1 MAYIDKYGVEFSDD
15 RKTLVKC
22 PEDFHG
28 AYTIPDG
35 VTKIKRHAFMLC
47 SDIISI
53 VIPDSVIEIGEEAFN
68 GCTNLTDVSF
78 GGTQEQWSAVSIGI
92 NNAPLTGAAIR
103 FGLVPDCVLPAFLTE
118 IGEEAFSGAA
128 FRYVKLPETCTVIGR
143 LAFAD
148 CPNLRYIYIPAA
160 TTDIDRYAFV
170 DVTDLTVFGKAGSY
184 AETFANARG
193 FSFVAVP

>member
-1 MAYIDKYGVEFSDD
+1 MTEVGEFA
-15 RKTLVKC
+15 
-22 PEDFHG
+22 FH
-28 AYTIPDG
+28 
-35 VTKIKRHAFMLC
+35 
-47 SDIISI
+47 
-53 VIPDSVIEIGEEAFN
+53 

-78 GGTQEQWSAVSIGI
+78 GGTQEQWSVVSIGI

-103 FGLVPDCVLPAFLTE
+103 FGLVPDFVLPAFLTE

-184 AETFANARG
+184 AETFADARG
-193 FSFVAVP
+193 FHFVAVP